1 MKTMTLGKKIALGFS
16 CLIIA
21 SALVGGLAIFNM
33 KSVQSAADKMTT
45 EYVPETQVASDLF
58 RAIADV
64 QLAVRSYGLTAELSY
79 LEKARKGFEEVH
91 KQQQMA
97 QKLADQHLD
106 LVKLR
111 EHLTDLGAT
120 LKIYEDLVTQTSA
133 KNNELLAGRDKL
145 NKTAGDFVANIEKL
159 ISGQDTKLEKEI
171 SAFTEAPKLQE
182 RRQKLILA
190 TGIRGEG
197 NSARIAAFKSQALRD
212 PRVMEEGLNNFEKMD
227 KAFAQLLAMLQLPE
241 DIAELKSVQND
252 AHTYRDTMK
261 EIMAD
266 DLALTEMGQKRQAT
280 AETLLQL
287 AEETQA
293 AGMKRTVDA
302 ASASSQKLASAS
314 WIMIVGL
321 IAALV
326 AGIVIA
332 FVIIRGITKV
342 LTTMAGHL
350 SEGAEQTVS
359 AAGQVSAASQS
370 LAEGASEQAAS
381 LEETSSS
388 LEEMS
393 SMTKRNTGNAEK
405 VNDLARQARAAAE
418 TGASDMQAMAA
429 AMSEIK
435 TSGDDIAKIIKTI
448 DEIAFQTNILA
459 LNAAVEAARAG
470 EAGMGFAV
478 VADEVRNL
486 AQRAAQSAKETSSK
500 IENSVTKTAQGVQI
514 TEKVAKSLQEIVTKV
529 RQVDELAA
537 EVASASKEQ
546 TQGIEQVN
554 IAVSQMD
561 KVTQSNAAGAEESA
575 SAAEELNAQ
584 AEALKGA
591 VVELL
596 KIVNGHDTL
605 QSRPTT
611 TLTRK
616 PAKIE
621 HTPTTVRTPA
631 RVPGNG
637 ASKPQRQNQP
647 EPALLATISG
657 KRQEIPMEGD
667 FKDF

>member
-1 MKTMTLGKKIALGFS
+1 MTLGKKIALGFS
-16 CLIIA
+16 SLIIA
-21 SALVGGLAIFNM
+21 SALLGGMAIFNM
-33 KSVQSAADKMTT
+33 KSAQSAADKMAA
-45 EYVPETQVASDLF
+45 EYVPETEVADHLGQ
-58 RAIADV
+58 AIATV
-64 QLAVRSYGLTAELSY
+64 QLAIRSYGLTAEPNY
-79 LEKARKGFEEVH
+79 LELSRKGFEEVH
-91 KQQQMA
+91 KQEQVA
-97 QKLADQHLD
+97 QKLADEHPELI
-106 LVKLR
+106 KLR
-111 EHLTDLGAT
+111 EHLKDLGTT
-120 LKIYEDLVTQTSA
+120 LKTYEDLVAQTVT
-133 KNNELLAGRDKL
+133 KNNDILAGRDKL
-145 NKTAGDFVANIEKL
+145 NKSAADFMANIDKL
-159 ISGQDTKLEKEI
+159 VATQDAKLEKEI

-182 RRQKLILA
+182 RRLKLAILR
-190 TGIRGEG
+190 GIRTYGS
-197 NSARIAAFKSQALRD
+197 NARIAAFKSQALRD
-212 PRVMEEGLNNFEKMD
+212 PKIIEEGLAGFDKMD
-227 KAFAQLLAMLQLPE
+227 KDFAQVLAMLQVQE
-241 DIAELKSVQND
+241 DITELKAVQADGHN
-252 AHTYRDTMK
+252 YRDTMK
-261 EIMAD
+261 AIMAD
-266 DLALTEMGQKRQAT
+266 NIALTEIAAKRVAT
-280 AETLLQL
+280 ADALQL
-287 AEETQA
+287 LANETQA
-293 AGMKRTVDA
+293 AGIKRTMDA
-302 ASASSQKLASAS
+302 AGASSQKLASAS

-321 IAALV
+321 IAALAV
-326 AGIVIA
+326 GIAIA
-332 FVIIRGITKV
+332 TMIIRSTTKA
-342 LTTMAGHL
+342 LTTMAEHL
-350 SEGAEQTVS
+350 AEGAEQTVS
-359 AAGQVSAASQS
+359 AAGQVSSASQS

-500 IENSVTKTAQGVQI
+500 IENSVTKTAQGVAL
-514 TEKVAKSLQEIVTKV
+514 TEKVAKSLQEIVTKS

-584 AEALKGA
+584 AEALKGT

-596 KIVNGHDTL
+596 KMVNGQDTVQARTVRAPSSKAL
-605 QSRPTT
+605 R
-611 TLTRK
+611 
-616 PAKIE
+616 IE
-621 HTPTTVRTPA
+621 HASTAVRTPA

-637 ASKPQRQNQP
+637 ASKPQRQFQP
-647 EPALLATISG
+647 ETALLASISG

>member
-1 MKTMTLGKKIALGFS
+1 MKTMTIGKKIALGFS

-21 SALVGGLAIFNM
+21 SALLGGLAIFNM
-33 KSVQSAADKMTT
+33 KSAQSAADKMTAQ
-45 EYVPETQVASDLF
+45 YVPETEVAGHLEG
-58 RAIADV
+58 AIGDV
-64 QLAVRSYGLTAELSY
+64 QLAIRTYSLTAETSY
-79 LEKARKGFEEVH
+79 LEPIRKGFEEIH
-91 KQQQMA
+91 KQEQIA
-97 QKLADQHLD
+97 QKLADQHPELI
-106 LVKLR
+106 KLR
-111 EHLTDLGAT
+111 EHVKDLGTT
-120 LKIYEDLVTQTSA
+120 LKTFEELVAQTVA
-133 KNNELLAGRDKL
+133 KSTELLAGRDKL
-145 NKTAGDFVANIEKL
+145 NKAAAEFIATADKL
-159 ISGQDTKLEKEI
+159 ISAQDTKLEKEI
-171 SAFTEAPKLQE
+171 NASTEAPKLQE
-182 RRQKLILA
+182 RRLKLAL
-190 TGIRGEG
+190 IRAIRTDG
-197 NSARIAAFKSQALRD
+197 NAARIAAFKSQALRD
-212 PRVMEEGLNNFEKMD
+212 PKIMEEGLSNFEDMD
-227 KAFAQLLAMLQLPE
+227 KKFAQVLVMLQVQE
-241 DIAELKSVQND
+241 DIAELKAVQED
-252 AHTYRDTMK
+252 GHLYRDTMK
-261 EIMAD
+261 EMIAD
-266 DLALTEMGQKRQAT
+266 NLALVAIGAKRLAA
-280 AETLLQL
+280 AEALEQL
-287 AEETQA
+287 ANETQE
-293 AGMKRTVDA
+293 AGIKRTVDA
-302 ASASSQKLASAS
+302 AGASSQKLASSS

-321 IAALV
+321 IVALA
-326 AGIVIA
+326 AGIGIA
-332 FVIIRGITKV
+332 LVIIRGITKA
-342 LTTMAGHL
+342 LTRMASHL

-359 AAGQVSAASQS
+359 AAGQVSSASQS

-418 TGASDMQAMAA
+418 TGATDMQAMAA

-500 IENSVTKTAQGVQI
+500 IENSVIKTAQGVML
-514 TEKVAKSLQEIVTKV
+514 TEKVAKSLQEIVTKS
-529 RQVDELAA
+529 RQVDELAG

-554 IAVSQMD
+554 VAVSQMD

-584 AEALKGA
+584 AESLKGT
-591 VVELL
+591 VTELL
-596 KIVNGHDTL
+596 KMVNGQDTV
-605 QSRPTT
+605 QARTAQASSRKA
-611 TLTRK
+611 LK
-616 PAKIE
+616 FE
-621 HTPTTVRTPA
+621 HTSTAVRTPA

-637 ASKPQRQNQP
+637 ASKPQRQIQP